1 MNVLNIEQF
10 YQFRFNPEN
19 KILDNHIINGILENF
34 YGSESIKNKKIY
46 PKKVIQTTILNV
58 EKKQIIKD
66 KIINKV
72 NLILNKLSNLNI
84 NNLIIEFIN
93 NIKLLT
99 QEDFNEFIIAVYY
112 KILNEINF
120 IKNYITFFKLISSIY
135 IKVNNFNISYL
146 YKLIENGFKLNYLE
160 NIDFEII
167 NNLDTDEKRLNNL
180 KIIKELI
187 NINLL
192 NSSITDEIDEIMIN
206 QEKHYSDI
214 YYWFINNKLSD
225 IQIEKIN
232 EIIQNSN
239 CNNREKILLNTLINN
254 NFNDT
259 KKNKLIYKS
268 EIKKITD
275 KEEIIDKEE
284 IKEIIE
290 IEIKKDKTLTFNI
303 ELENLIDEYLEL
315 QIIEEIEYFLK
326 ENCDDANKKNNFCNI
341 IINKYFILENE
352 DDIKKIL
359 QLFKLLIKR
368 QSLFKSNLSRGL
380 LILNKSLSNNE
391 IINNKLKKFLLFLKN
406 IGITKGLEYLMS
418 KFNIDLSF

>member
-19 KILDNHIINGILENF
+19 KILDNHIINGILDNF
-34 YGSESIKNKKIY
+34 YGSESIKNKKTY
-46 PKKVIQTTILNV
+46 LKKPTPTILNV

-72 NLILNKLSNLNI
+72 NLILNKLTENNI

-120 IKNYITFFKLISSIY
+120 IKIYMIFFKLISSIY

-146 YKLIENGFKLNYLE
+146 YKLIENGFKENYME

-167 NNLDTDEKRLNNL
+167 NKLDTDEKRLNNL

-192 NSSITDEIDEIMIN
+192 NLSIIDEIDDIMIN

-214 YYWFINNKLSD
+214 YYWFINTKLSE
-225 IQIEKIN
+225 IQIDKIN
-232 EIIQNSN
+232 QIIQNSD
-239 CNNREKILLNTLINN
+239 CNNREKILLTSLVNN

-268 EIKKITD
+268 NI
-275 KEEIIDKEE
+275 KEEENEEKIKEE
-284 IKEIIE
+284 K
-290 IEIKKDKTLTFNI
+290 IEIKKDKILTFNI
-303 ELENLIDEYLEL
+303 ELDNLIDEYLEL
-315 QIIEEIEYFLK
+315 QIIEEIEYFIK
-326 ENCDDANKKNNFCNI
+326 ENCEDANKKNNFCYI
-341 IINKYFILENE
+341 VINKYFMSDNE
-352 DDIKKIL
+352 DELKKIL
-359 QLFKLLIKR
+359 SLFKSLIKR

-380 LILNKSLSNNE
+380 LILNKLLPNND
-391 IINNKLKKFLLFLKN
+391 ITNNKLKKFLLFLKN
-406 IGITKGLEYLMS
+406 AGITKGLEFLMT
-418 KFNIDLSF
+418 KFKIDINF